1 MGSYTTGRQGWSS
14 TFSFFSW
21 FAFVLTF
28 VMGDL
33 SLNWWDLLS
42 HVHKERYV
50 LEVLVL
56 LEVTNG
62 ELINGNKF
70 SNLKEQHW
78 KVSLALLERVTW
90 TPATAWWASRP
101 FPSANG
107 FSTAGTGQ
115 YDKNATN
122 GTLGLAS
129 TKKILHADV
138 HPEDRQQILIFF
150 FSQYFCYFPTK
161 TSVDFIQF
169 CFHLKLIKIFHLFPF
184 TANIPDWVLP
194 PYFYRP

>member
-50 LEVLVL
+50 LEVVVL
-56 LEVTNG
+56 LE
-62 ELINGNKF
+62 
-70 SNLKEQHW
+70 EQNW
-78 KVSLALLERVTW
+78 EVSLALLERVTW
-90 TPATAWWASRP
+90 TPAAAWWASRP
-101 FPSANG
+101 FPRANG
-107 FSTAGTGQ
+107 FSTTWTTQ
-115 YDKNATN
+115 YDKDATS
-122 GTLGLAS
+122 GTVGAS
-129 TKKILHADV
+129 MSKILHADV